1 MHDEG
6 NEQAGKGLAM
16 MADGESLRKHVERL
30 RALSFEIGTYRPPSE
45 GGSASLLLRVNDNC
59 PWNRCTFCEMYK
71 GQRFGYRTVEEVTA
85 DIDRVAAMR
94 DEITAV
100 SRKLG
105 IRGEITREVGV
116 ALLAGGRDLVG
127 NPSFVTVFNWLASGA
142 RTAFLQDADSMSMRP
157 REYVAVLKHLR
168 QTLGSLTRVTT
179 YTRSKTLSKRTPE
192 ELRMIR
198 EAGLDRLHIGIET
211 GDDEVLAL
219 VDKGVTSAGQIEGG
233 RKAVAAGF
241 QVSMYWMPDLGGRER
256 RRQHADNTARV
267 LSAINPHYIRSRP
280 LVPRPETPLFD
291 EVEQGRLPLSS
302 PHERLEEL
310 AWMIAGLEVTAKV
323 CFDHAMNAWADRR
336 GGLLFRR
343 DYEGYQFP
351 EEKPLLLERIREGL
365 AVDES
370 MHVHAR
376 RLMAAQS
383 L

>member
-1 MHDEG
+1 MMSDH
-6 NEQAGKGLAM
+6 KGL
-16 MADGESLRKHVERL
+16 GERVERL
-30 RALSFEIGTYRPPSE
+30 RSLSFKIGTYRPPSE
-45 GGSASLLLRVNDNC
+45 GGSASLLLRVSENC

-71 GQRFGYRTVEEVTA
+71 GQRFGYRPVAEITA

-100 SRKLG
+100 SLKLG
-105 IRGEITREVGV
+105 MGGEITRDVGA
-116 ALLAGGRDLVG
+116 ALLAAGRDLAG
-127 NPSFVTVFNWLASGA
+127 NPGFVTVFNWLASGA

-157 REYVAVLKHLR
+157 PEFMAVLKHLR
-168 QTLGSLTRVTT
+168 RTLGSLTRVTT
-179 YTRSKTLSKRTPE
+179 YTRSKTLSKRKPE

-198 EAGLDRLHIGIET
+198 EAGLDRLHIGLET

-219 VDKGVTSAGQIEGG
+219 VRKGVTGAEQIEGG
-233 RKAVAAGF
+233 RKAIAAGF

-256 RRQHADNTARV
+256 WRQHAQNSARV
-267 LSAINPHYIRSRP
+267 LSAINPRYIRSRP
-280 LVPRPETPLFD
+280 LVPRPGTPLFD
-291 EVEQGRLPLSS
+291 EVAQGRLHLSS

-310 AWMIAGLEVTAKV
+310 ALMIGGLEVSSRV

-343 DYEGYQFP
+343 DYEGYRFP

-365 AVDES
+365 AADES

-376 RLMAAQS
+376 RLMAVHS

>member
-1 MHDEG
+1 MMPDH
-6 NEQAGKGLAM
+6 KGL
-16 MADGESLRKHVERL
+16 GEHVARL
-30 RALSFEIGTYRPPSE
+30 RSLSFDIGAYRPPSE
-45 GGSASLLLRVNDNC
+45 GGSASLLLRMSENC

-71 GQRFGYRTVEEVTA
+71 GQRFVYRPVEEITA

-94 DEITAV
+94 DELTAV
-100 SRKLG
+100 SSKLG
-105 IRGEITREVGV
+105 MGGEITRDLGA
-116 ALLAGGRDLVG
+116 ALLAEGRDLIG
-127 NPSFVTVFNWLASGA
+127 NPSFVTVFNWLASGG

-157 REYVAVLKHLR
+157 REYMAVLAHLR

-179 YTRSKTLSKRTPE
+179 YTRSKTLSKRKPE
-192 ELRMIR
+192 DLRLIR
-198 EAGLDRLHIGIET
+198 EAGLDRLHIGLET

-219 VDKGVTSAGQIEGG
+219 VHKGVTSAEQIEGG

-256 RRQHADNTARV
+256 WRQHAEHTARV
-267 LSAINPHYIRSRP
+267 LSAVNPHYIRSRP
-280 LVPRPETPLFD
+280 LVPRPGTQLFE
-291 EVEQGRLPLSS
+291 EVAQGRVQLSS

-310 AWMIAGLEVTAKV
+310 ALMIGGLEVSSKV

-336 GGLLFRR
+336 GGLLFRQ

-365 AVDES
+365 AIDEA

-376 RLMAAQS
+376 QLMAAHS